1 MRSLTRFA
9 KPCFALFVAVGMTS
23 AGGGEAEAQRSRAD
37 ARVLAGH
44 PFMPSVL
51 VDQPFMTRQ
60 YSMALDLGAALYEFK
75 GLTTAELQ
83 ALAAAGASEK
93 MNFASFALSFRTRQ
107 PIWEAIGLQVEASAD
122 ALSGIDVDS
131 LLGQGGNFGYRIG
144 GGPFLNIYTGE
155 RVSLSSSFDFLWGR
169 SYDFTPFPVISELEN
184 RVNTAA
190 ASGRGLQ
197 PGDLA
202 GITSG
207 LLSEYENFVFR
218 PRMNMALGI
227 FEGMGLFVDVAFLY
241 TDFKAQSG
249 ASQGTEQELRVGA
262 GLSFNF
268 DVYGAY
274 IPLGLTLAYRRDQDL
289 SGGTGDGINHFELG
303 LYYSSGKHF
312 TFGLA
317 AFGNLQ
323 TEELGNGKELQQIE
337 AGAQITMTF
346 YE

>member
-1 MRSLTRFA
+1 MTRFA

-131 LLGQGGNFGYRIG
+131 LLGQGGNR
-144 GGPFLNIYTGE
+144 T
-155 RVSLSSSFDFLWGR
+155 RWGR
-169 SYDFTPFPVISELEN
+169 RTHTVL
-184 RVNTAA
+184 RVTALHA
-190 ASGRGLQ
+190 
-197 PGDLA
+197 
-202 GITSG
+202 
-207 LLSEYENFVFR
+207 V
-218 PRMNMALGI
+218 
-227 FEGMGLFVDVAFLY
+227 
-241 TDFKAQSG
+241 G
-249 ASQGTEQELRVGA
+249 ASAPRDAPVSALRATVA
-262 GLSFNF
+262 
-268 DVYGAY
+268 
-274 IPLGLTLAYRRDQDL
+274 
-289 SGGTGDGINHFELG
+289 NH
-303 LYYSSGKHF
+303 
-312 TFGLA
+312 
-317 AFGNLQ
+317 
-323 TEELGNGKELQQIE
+323 
-337 AGAQITMTF
+337 
-346 YE
+346 